1 MPPHRNEVSAPML
14 ESLRNAARTRVVK
27 GLLAILIISFMVWG
41 GQTLMVANTP
51 NAVVTVGDIKVSAS
65 DFRLA
70 YERQVS
76 LLSRQL
82 GMPLTRQQARAFGV
96 ENQVFAQLVAGA
108 ALDQLAD
115 DMNLGLSED
124 RLARLIGEDP
134 AFHGVNGQFDRL
146 TFSSVLRNA
155 GLTEQDYINNRSQ
168 VAVRSQIVDA
178 LADGYTPPK
187 VLLDAVGKY
196 RHERRTIDYLMLSNA
211 NIDAVKAPGDDVLAP
226 WFESRRANYR
236 APEYRKF
243 SYIKLEPED
252 LVATAAVTEEEL
264 RADYEKRKE
273 SYRTPASRTVEQ
285 LAFPSREA
293 ADAAAAKLAGGTS
306 FDDLV
311 KAEGKTPADVLLG
324 EFTKERM
331 PDAKIAEA
339 AFAVTTDGGTTP
351 VVEGSFGP
359 VILRV
364 TNIRPESTRSFDEV
378 KEELRKEIAL
388 SVARDQLVGLHA
400 KIEDERAAGTT
411 VRQIADQL
419 NLKLVTVD
427 AIDATGKDQNGDEVK
442 DLPEPRTLLQEVF
455 KAEVGVDTLS
465 VNIGRDGSA
474 WFDLDEVI
482 PARDR
487 TLDEVRDEVAADW
500 TAEQQRAALAA
511 KAKEL
516 RERIEKGAKLADI
529 ASELGIAVETKVGLT
544 RSAEDAALSPA
555 AVAAAFGGPNGHVA
569 NAPGIG
575 GEGQILM
582 QVTAVDDSAPANA
595 LEDDSRQIEAVA
607 RASGDDILDQMVS
620 TLQAA
625 YGVSVNQTLAEQA
638 LATR

>member
-1 MPPHRNEVSAPML
+1 ML
-14 ESLRNAARTRVVK
+14 ESLRKASQTWIVK
-27 GLLAILIISFMVWG
+27 GLMAVLVLSFMVWG
-41 GQTLMVANTP
+41 GQTLMVASVP
-51 NAVVTVGDIKVSAS
+51 NAVVTVGDVKVSPS

-70 YERQVS
+70 YERQLS

-82 GMPLTRQQARAFGV
+82 GTPLTRQQARAFGI
-96 ENQVFAQLVAGA
+96 EAQVYSQLVAGA
-108 ALDQLAD
+108 ALDQLAQ

-124 RLARLIGEDP
+124 RLAKLIGEDP
-134 AFHGVNGQFDRL
+134 AFHSVNGQFDRL

-178 LADGYTPPK
+178 LSDGYTAPK
-187 VLLDAVGKY
+187 VLTDAVGKY
-196 RHERRTIDYLMLSNA
+196 RHEKRSIDYLMLSNA
-211 NIDAVKAPGDDVLAP
+211 NIDAVKAPADDVLAP
-226 WFESRRANYR
+226 WFESHKANYR

-252 LVATAAVTEEEL
+252 LIATETVSDEEL

-273 SYRTPASRTVEQ
+273 SFRSAATRTVEQ

-293 ADAAAAKLAGGTS
+293 ADAAAAKLSTGTS

-311 KAEGKTPADVLLG
+311 KAEGKSAADVLLG
-324 EFTKERM
+324 EFTKDRM

-339 AFAVTTDGGTTP
+339 AFAVPAEGGVTP
-351 VVEGSFGP
+351 VVEGAFGP

-364 TNIRPESTRSFDEV
+364 TNIKPETTRSFDEV

-388 SVARDQLVGLHA
+388 SAAREEVVSLHDR
-400 KIEDERAAGTT
+400 IEDERAAGAT
-411 VRQIADQL
+411 VKQVADQMK
-419 NLKLVTVD
+419 LKLVTIN
-427 AIDATGKDQNGDEVK
+427 AIDATGKDQNGDEVPGI
-442 DLPEPRTLLQEVF
+442 PEARTLLQEVF
-455 KAEVGVDTLS
+455 KAEVGLDTLS

-474 WFDLDEVI
+474 WFDLEEVI

-500 TAEQQRAALAA
+500 TAEQQRMALAT
-511 KAKEL
+511 KAAEL
-516 RERIEKGAKLADI
+516 KQRIEKGAKLADI
-529 ASELGIAVETKVGLT
+529 ATELGLVVETKAGLT
-544 RSAEDAALSPA
+544 RSTEDAALSPA

-569 NAPGIG
+569 NAPGID
-575 GEGQILM
+575 GEGQILI

-595 LEDDSRQIEAVA
+595 LENDDRQIEAVA

-620 TLQAA
+620 TLQAV
-625 YGVSVNQTLAEQA
+625 YGVAINQTLAETA
-638 LATR
+638 LAQR

>member
-1 MPPHRNEVSAPML
+1 ML
-14 ESLRNAARTRVVK
+14 DSLRNAAQTRVVK
-27 GLLAILIISFMVWG
+27 GLLALLILSFMVWG
-41 GQTLMVANTP
+41 GQTLMVPSTP

-70 YERQVS
+70 YERQIA

-82 GMPLTRQQARAFGV
+82 GTPLSRQQAQAFGV
-96 ENQVFAQLVAGA
+96 ENQVYAQLVAGA
-108 ALDQLAD
+108 ALDQLAT

-178 LADGYTPPK
+178 LTDGYTAPK
-187 VLLDAVGKY
+187 VLVDAIGKY
-196 RHERRTIDYLMLSNA
+196 RHETRTIDYLLLSNA
-211 NIDAVKAPGDDVLAP
+211 NIDAVKTPGDEVLAP
-226 WFESRRANYR
+226 WFESRKANYR
-236 APEYRKF
+236 APEYRKI

-252 LVATAAVTEEEL
+252 LAAPDAVTEEEL

-273 SYRTPASRTVEQ
+273 SYRTPATRTVEQ
-285 LAFPSREA
+285 LTFPSREA
-293 ADAAAAKLAGGTS
+293 ADAAAAKLAAGTS

-311 KAEGKTPADVLLG
+311 KAEGKTSADVLLG
-324 EFTKERM
+324 DFTKDRM
-331 PDAKIAEA
+331 PDAKIADA
-339 AFAVTTDGGTTP
+339 AFAVAQDGGTTP
-351 VVEGSFGP
+351 VVEGAFGP

-364 TNIRPESTRSFDEV
+364 TNIRPDAVRSFDEV

-388 SVARDQLVGLHA
+388 DAAREQLVGLHD
-400 KIEDERAAGTT
+400 KIEDERAGGVT
-411 VRQIADQL
+411 VKEIAEQL
-419 NLKLVTVD
+419 KLKLVTVD
-427 AIDATGKDQNGDEVK
+427 AVDASGKDQNGDEVK
-442 DLPEPRTLLQEVF
+442 DLPEPRALLQEVF
-455 KAEVGVDTLS
+455 KADVGTDTLA

-474 WFDLDEVI
+474 WFDVEEII

-516 RERIEKGAKLADI
+516 KERIEKGAKLADI
-529 ASELGIAVETKVGLT
+529 ATELGLVVETKAGLT
-544 RSAEDAALSPA
+544 RGTNDASLSPA
-555 AVAAAFGGPNGHVA
+555 AVIAAFGGPNGHVA

-575 GEGQILM
+575 GDGQVLM
-582 QVTAVDDSAPANA
+582 QVTSIEEKAPADA
-595 LEDDSRQIEAVA
+595 LDNDSSQIEAIA

-620 TLQAA
+620 TLQTA
-625 YGVSVNQTLAEQA
+625 YGVSINQSLAETA
-638 LATR
+638 LAQR

>member
-1 MPPHRNEVSAPML
+1 ML
-14 ESLRNAARTRVVK
+14 DSLRNAAQTRVVK
-27 GLLAILIISFMVWG
+27 GLLALLILSFMVWG
-41 GQTLMVANTP
+41 GQTLMVPNTP
-51 NAVVTVGDIKVSAS
+51 NAVVTVGDVKVSAS

-70 YERQVS
+70 YERQVA

-82 GMPLTRQQARAFGV
+82 GTPLSRQQAQAFGV
-96 ENQVFAQLVAGA
+96 ENQVYAQLVAGA
-108 ALDQLAD
+108 ALDQLAT

-134 AFHGVNGQFDRL
+134 AFHGANGQFDRL

-178 LADGYTPPK
+178 LTDGYTAPK
-187 VLLDAVGKY
+187 VLVDAIGKY
-196 RHERRTIDYLMLSNA
+196 RHETRTIDYLLLSNA
-211 NIDAVKAPGDDVLAP
+211 NIDAVKTPGDDVLAP
-226 WFESRRANYR
+226 WFESRKANYR
-236 APEYRKF
+236 APEYRKI

-252 LVATAAVTEEEL
+252 LAAPDAVTSEEL

-273 SYRTPASRTVEQ
+273 SYRTPATRTVEQ
-285 LAFPSREA
+285 LTFPSREA
-293 ADAAAAKLAGGTS
+293 ADAAAAKLAAGTS

-311 KAEGKTPADVLLG
+311 KAEGKTSADVLLG
-324 EFTKERM
+324 DFTKERM
-331 PDAKIAEA
+331 PDAKIADA
-339 AFAVTTDGGTTP
+339 AFAVAQDGGTTP
-351 VVEGSFGP
+351 VVEGAFGP

-364 TNIRPESTRSFDEV
+364 TNIRPDAVRSFDEV

-388 SVARDQLVGLHA
+388 DAAREQLVGLHD
-400 KIEDERAAGTT
+400 KIEDERAGGVT
-411 VRQIADQL
+411 VKEIAEQL
-419 NLKLVTVD
+419 KLKLVTVD
-427 AIDATGKDQNGDEVK
+427 AVDASGKDQNGDDVK
-442 DLPEPRTLLQEVF
+442 DLPEPRALLQEVF
-455 KAEVGVDTLS
+455 KADVGTDTLA

-474 WFDLDEVI
+474 WFDVEEII

-516 RERIEKGAKLADI
+516 KERIEKGAKLADI
-529 ASELGIAVETKVGLT
+529 ASELGLVVESKTGLT
-544 RSAEDAALSPA
+544 RATNDATLSPA
-555 AVAAAFGGPNGHVA
+555 AVIAAFGGPNGHVA

-575 GEGQILM
+575 GDGQVLM
-582 QVTAVDDSAPANA
+582 QVTAVEEKAPADA
-595 LEDDSRQIEAVA
+595 LDNDSSQIEAIA

-620 TLQAA
+620 TLQTA
-625 YGVSVNQTLAEQA
+625 YGVSINQSLAETA
-638 LATR
+638 LAQR

>member
-1 MPPHRNEVSAPML
+1 ML
-14 ESLRNAARTRVVK
+14 DSLRNAAQTRVVK
-27 GLLAILIISFMVWG
+27 GLLALLILSFMVWG
-41 GQTLMVANTP
+41 GQTLMVPNTP
-51 NAVVTVGDIKVSAS
+51 NAVVTVGDVKVSAS

-70 YERQVS
+70 YERQVA

-82 GMPLTRQQARAFGV
+82 GTPLSRQQAQAFGV
-96 ENQVFAQLVAGA
+96 ENQVYAQLVAGA
-108 ALDQLAD
+108 ALDQLAT

-134 AFHGVNGQFDRL
+134 AFHGANGQFDRL

-178 LADGYTPPK
+178 ITDGYTAPK
-187 VLLDAVGKY
+187 VLVDAIGKY
-196 RHERRTIDYLMLSNA
+196 RHETRTIDYLLLSNA
-211 NIDAVKAPGDDVLAP
+211 NIDAVKTPGDDVLAP
-226 WFESRRANYR
+226 WFESRKANYR
-236 APEYRKF
+236 APEYRKI

-252 LVATAAVTEEEL
+252 LAAPDAVTEEEL

-273 SYRTPASRTVEQ
+273 SYRTPATRTVEQ
-285 LAFPSREA
+285 LTFPSREA
-293 ADAAAAKLAGGTS
+293 ADAAASKLAAGTS

-311 KAEGKTPADVLLG
+311 KAEGKTSADVLLG
-324 EFTKERM
+324 DFTKERM
-331 PDAKIAEA
+331 PDAKIADA
-339 AFAVTTDGGTTP
+339 AFAVAQDGGTTP
-351 VVEGSFGP
+351 VVEGAFGP

-364 TNIRPESTRSFDEV
+364 TNIRPDAVRSFDEV

-388 SVARDQLVGLHA
+388 DAAREQLVGLHD
-400 KIEDERAAGTT
+400 KIEDERAGG
-411 VRQIADQL
+411 VSVKEIAEQL
-419 NLKLVTVD
+419 KLKLVTVD
-427 AIDATGKDQNGDEVK
+427 AVDASGKDQNGDEVK
-442 DLPEPRTLLQEVF
+442 DLPEPRALVQEVF
-455 KAEVGVDTLS
+455 KADVGTDTLA

-474 WFDLDEVI
+474 WFDVEEII

-516 RERIEKGAKLADI
+516 KERIEKGAKLADI
-529 ASELGIAVETKVGLT
+529 ASELGLVVETKTGLT
-544 RSAEDAALSPA
+544 RATNDATLSPA
-555 AVAAAFGGPNGHVA
+555 AVIAAFGGPNGHVA

-575 GEGQILM
+575 GDGQVLM
-582 QVTAVDDSAPANA
+582 QVTAVEEKAPADA
-595 LEDDSRQIEAVA
+595 LDNDSSQIEAIA

-620 TLQAA
+620 TLQTA
-625 YGVSVNQTLAEQA
+625 YGVSINQSLAETA
-638 LATR
+638 LAQR

>member
-1 MPPHRNEVSAPML
+1 ML
-14 ESLRNAARTRVVK
+14 DSLRNAAQTRVVK
-27 GLLAILIISFMVWG
+27 GLLALLILSFMVWG
-41 GQTLMVANTP
+41 GQTLMVPSTP
-51 NAVVTVGDIKVSAS
+51 NAVVTVGDVKVSAS

-70 YERQVS
+70 YERQVA

-82 GMPLTRQQARAFGV
+82 GTPLSRQQAQAFGV
-96 ENQVFAQLVAGA
+96 ENQVYAQLVAGA
-108 ALDQLAD
+108 ALDQLAT

-134 AFHGVNGQFDRL
+134 AFHGANGQFDRL

-178 LADGYTPPK
+178 LTDGYTAPK
-187 VLLDAVGKY
+187 VLVDAIGKY
-196 RHERRTIDYLMLSNA
+196 RHETRTIDYLLLSNA
-211 NIDAVKAPGDDVLAP
+211 NIDAVKTPGDDVLAP
-226 WFESRRANYR
+226 WFESRKANYR
-236 APEYRKF
+236 APEYRKI

-252 LVATAAVTEEEL
+252 LAAPDAVTEEEL

-273 SYRTPASRTVEQ
+273 SYRTPATRTVEQ
-285 LAFPSREA
+285 LTFPSREA
-293 ADAAAAKLAGGTS
+293 ADAAAAKLAAGTS

-311 KAEGKTPADVLLG
+311 KAEGKTSADVLLG
-324 EFTKERM
+324 DFTKERM
-331 PDAKIAEA
+331 PDAKIADA
-339 AFAVTTDGGTTP
+339 AFALAQDGGTTP
-351 VVEGSFGP
+351 VVEGAFGP

-364 TNIRPESTRSFDEV
+364 TNIRPDAVRSFDEV

-388 SVARDQLVGLHA
+388 DAAREQLVGLHD
-400 KIEDERAAGTT
+400 KIEDERAGGVT
-411 VRQIADQL
+411 VKEIAEQL
-419 NLKLVTVD
+419 KLKLVTVD
-427 AIDATGKDQNGDEVK
+427 AVDASGKDQNGDDVK
-442 DLPEPRTLLQEVF
+442 DLPEPRALLQEVF
-455 KAEVGVDTLS
+455 KADVGTDTLA

-474 WFDLDEVI
+474 WFDVEEII

-516 RERIEKGAKLADI
+516 KERIEKGAKLADI
-529 ASELGIAVETKVGLT
+529 ASELGLVVETKTGLT
-544 RSAEDAALSPA
+544 RATNDATLSPA
-555 AVAAAFGGPNGHVA
+555 AVIAAFGGPNGHVA

-575 GEGQILM
+575 GDGQVLM
-582 QVTAVDDSAPANA
+582 QVTAVEEKAPADA
-595 LEDDSRQIEAVA
+595 LDNDSGQIEAIA

-620 TLQAA
+620 TLQTA
-625 YGVSVNQTLAEQA
+625 YGVSINQSLAETA
-638 LATR
+638 LAQR

>member
-1 MPPHRNEVSAPML
+1 ML
-14 ESLRNAARTRVVK
+14 DSLRNAAQTRVVK
-27 GLLAILIISFMVWG
+27 GLLALLILSFMVWG
-41 GQTLMVANTP
+41 GQTLMVPSTP

-70 YERQVS
+70 YERQVA

-82 GMPLTRQQARAFGV
+82 GTPLSRQQAQAFGV
-96 ENQVFAQLVAGA
+96 ENQVYAQLVAGA
-108 ALDQLAD
+108 ALDQLAT

-178 LADGYTPPK
+178 LTDGYTAPK
-187 VLLDAVGKY
+187 VLVDAIGKY
-196 RHERRTIDYLMLSNA
+196 RHETRTIDYLLLSNA
-211 NIDAVKAPGDDVLAP
+211 NIDAVKTPGDEVLAP
-226 WFESRRANYR
+226 WFESRKANYR
-236 APEYRKF
+236 APEYRKI

-252 LVATAAVTEEEL
+252 LAAPDAVTEEEL

-273 SYRTPASRTVEQ
+273 SYRTPATRTVEQ
-285 LAFPSREA
+285 LTFPSREA
-293 ADAAAAKLAGGTS
+293 ADAAAAKLAAGTS

-311 KAEGKTPADVLLG
+311 KAEGKTSADVLLG
-324 EFTKERM
+324 DFTKDRM
-331 PDAKIAEA
+331 PDAKIADA
-339 AFAVTTDGGTTP
+339 AFAVAQDGGTTP
-351 VVEGSFGP
+351 VVEGAFGP

-364 TNIRPESTRSFDEV
+364 TNIRPDAVRSFDEV

-388 SVARDQLVGLHA
+388 DAAREQLVGLHD
-400 KIEDERAAGTT
+400 KIEDERAGGVT
-411 VRQIADQL
+411 VKEIAEQL
-419 NLKLVTVD
+419 KLKLVTVD
-427 AIDATGKDQNGDEVK
+427 AVDASGKDQNGDEVK
-442 DLPEPRTLLQEVF
+442 DLPEPRALLQEVF
-455 KAEVGVDTLS
+455 KADVGTDTLA

-474 WFDLDEVI
+474 WFDVEEII

-516 RERIEKGAKLADI
+516 KERIEKGAKLADI
-529 ASELGIAVETKVGLT
+529 ASELGLVVETKTGLT
-544 RSAEDAALSPA
+544 RATNDASLSPA
-555 AVAAAFGGPNGHVA
+555 AVIAAFGGPNGHVA

-575 GEGQILM
+575 GDGQVLM
-582 QVTAVDDSAPANA
+582 QVTAVEEKAPADA
-595 LEDDSRQIEAVA
+595 LDNDSSQIEAIA

-620 TLQAA
+620 TLQTA
-625 YGVSVNQTLAEQA
+625 YGVSINQSLAETA
-638 LATR
+638 LAQR

>member
-1 MPPHRNEVSAPML
+1 ML
-14 ESLRNAARTRVVK
+14 DSLRNAAQTRVVK
-27 GLLAILIISFMVWG
+27 GLLALLILSFMVWG
-41 GQTLMVANTP
+41 GQTLMVPSTP

-70 YERQVS
+70 YERQVA

-82 GMPLTRQQARAFGV
+82 GTPLSRQQAQAFGV
-96 ENQVFAQLVAGA
+96 ENQVYAQLVAGA
-108 ALDQLAD
+108 ALDQLAT

-178 LADGYTPPK
+178 LTDGYTAPK
-187 VLLDAVGKY
+187 VLVDAIGKY
-196 RHERRTIDYLMLSNA
+196 RHETRTIDYLLLSNA
-211 NIDAVKAPGDDVLAP
+211 NIDAVKTPGDEVLAP
-226 WFESRRANYR
+226 WFESRKANYR
-236 APEYRKF
+236 APEYRKI

-252 LVATAAVTEEEL
+252 LAAPDAVTEEEL

-273 SYRTPASRTVEQ
+273 SYRTPATRTVEQ
-285 LAFPSREA
+285 LTFPSREA
-293 ADAAAAKLAGGTS
+293 ADAAAAKLAAGTS

-311 KAEGKTPADVLLG
+311 KAEGKTSADVLLG
-324 EFTKERM
+324 DFTKDRM
-331 PDAKIAEA
+331 PDAKIADA
-339 AFAVTTDGGTTP
+339 AFAVAQDGGTTP
-351 VVEGSFGP
+351 VVEGAFGP

-364 TNIRPESTRSFDEV
+364 TNIRPDAVRSFDEV

-388 SVARDQLVGLHA
+388 DAAREQLVGLHD
-400 KIEDERAAGTT
+400 KIEDERAGGVT
-411 VRQIADQL
+411 VKEIAEQL
-419 NLKLVTVD
+419 KLKLVTVD
-427 AIDATGKDQNGDEVK
+427 AVDASGKDQNGDEVK
-442 DLPEPRTLLQEVF
+442 DLPEPRALLQEVF
-455 KAEVGVDTLS
+455 KADVGTDTLA

-474 WFDLDEVI
+474 WFDVEEII

-516 RERIEKGAKLADI
+516 KERIEKGAKLADI
-529 ASELGIAVETKVGLT
+529 ASELGLVVETKTGLT
-544 RSAEDAALSPA
+544 RATNDASLSPA
-555 AVAAAFGGPNGHVA
+555 AVIAAFGGPNGHVA

-575 GEGQILM
+575 GDGQVLM
-582 QVTAVDDSAPANA
+582 QVTAVEEKAPADA
-595 LEDDSRQIEAVA
+595 LDNDSSQIDAIA

-620 TLQAA
+620 TLQTA
-625 YGVSVNQTLAEQA
+625 YGVSINQSLAETA
-638 LATR
+638 LAQR

>member
-1 MPPHRNEVSAPML
+1 ML
-14 ESLRNAARTRVVK
+14 DSLRNAAQTRVVK
-27 GLLAILIISFMVWG
+27 GLLALLILSFMVWG
-41 GQTLMVANTP
+41 GQTLMVPSTP

-70 YERQVS
+70 YERQIA

-82 GMPLTRQQARAFGV
+82 GTPLSRQQAQAFGV
-96 ENQVFAQLVAGA
+96 ENQVYAQLVAGA
-108 ALDQLAD
+108 ALDQLAT

-178 LADGYTPPK
+178 LTDGYTAPK
-187 VLLDAVGKY
+187 VLVDAIGKY
-196 RHERRTIDYLMLSNA
+196 RHETRTIDYLLLSNA
-211 NIDAVKAPGDDVLAP
+211 NIDAVKTPGDEVLAP
-226 WFESRRANYR
+226 WFESRKANYR
-236 APEYRKF
+236 APEYRKI

-252 LVATAAVTEEEL
+252 LAAPDAVTEEEL

-273 SYRTPASRTVEQ
+273 SYRTPATRTVEQ
-285 LAFPSREA
+285 LTFPSREA
-293 ADAAAAKLAGGTS
+293 AGTS

-311 KAEGKTPADVLLG
+311 KAEGKTSADVLLG
-324 EFTKERM
+324 DFTKERM
-331 PDAKIAEA
+331 PDAKIADA
-339 AFAVTTDGGTTP
+339 AFAVAQDGGTTP
-351 VVEGSFGP
+351 VVEGAFGP

-364 TNIRPESTRSFDEV
+364 TNIRPDAVRSFDEV
-378 KEELRKEIAL
+378 KEELRNEIAL
-388 SVARDQLVGLHA
+388 DAAREQLVGLHD
-400 KIEDERAAGTT
+400 KIEDERAGG
-411 VRQIADQL
+411 VSVKEIAEQL
-419 NLKLVTVD
+419 KLKLVTVD
-427 AIDATGKDQNGDEVK
+427 AVDASGKDQNGDDVK
-442 DLPEPRTLLQEVF
+442 DLPEPRALLQEVF
-455 KAEVGVDTLS
+455 KADVGTDTLA

-474 WFDLDEVI
+474 WFDVEEII

-516 RERIEKGAKLADI
+516 KERIEKGAKLADI
-529 ASELGIAVETKVGLT
+529 ASELGLVVETKTGLT
-544 RSAEDAALSPA
+544 RATNDATLSPA
-555 AVAAAFGGPNGHVA
+555 AVIAAFGGPNGHVA

-575 GEGQILM
+575 GDGQVLM
-582 QVTAVDDSAPANA
+582 QVTAVEEKAPADA
-595 LEDDSRQIEAVA
+595 LDNDSSQIEAIA

-620 TLQAA
+620 TLQTA
-625 YGVSVNQTLAEQA
+625 YGVSINQSLAETA
-638 LATR
+638 LAQR

>member
-1 MPPHRNEVSAPML
+1 ML
-14 ESLRNAARTRVVK
+14 NSLRNAAQTRVVK
-27 GLLAILIISFMVWG
+27 GLLALLILSFMVWG
-41 GQTLMVANTP
+41 GQTLMVPNTP
-51 NAVVTVGDIKVSAS
+51 NAVVTVGDVKVSAS

-70 YERQVS
+70 YERQVA

-82 GMPLTRQQARAFGV
+82 GTPLSRQQAQAFGV
-96 ENQVFAQLVAGA
+96 ENQVYAQLVAGA
-108 ALDQLAD
+108 ALDQLAT

-134 AFHGVNGQFDRL
+134 AFHGANGQFDRL

-178 LADGYTPPK
+178 LTDGYTAPK
-187 VLLDAVGKY
+187 VLVDAIGKY
-196 RHERRTIDYLMLSNA
+196 RHETRTIDYLLLSNA
-211 NIDAVKAPGDDVLAP
+211 NIDAVKTPGDDVLAP
-226 WFESRRANYR
+226 WFESRKANYR
-236 APEYRKF
+236 APEYRKI

-252 LVATAAVTEEEL
+252 LAAPDAVTSEEL

-273 SYRTPASRTVEQ
+273 SYRTPATRTVEQ
-285 LAFPSREA
+285 LTFPSREA
-293 ADAAAAKLAGGTS
+293 ADAAAAKLAAGTS

-311 KAEGKTPADVLLG
+311 KAEGKTSADVLLG
-324 EFTKERM
+324 DFTKERM
-331 PDAKIAEA
+331 PDAKIADA
-339 AFAVTTDGGTTP
+339 AFAVAQDGGTTP
-351 VVEGSFGP
+351 VVEGAFGP

-364 TNIRPESTRSFDEV
+364 TNIRPDAVRSFDEV

-388 SVARDQLVGLHA
+388 DAAREQLVGLHD
-400 KIEDERAAGTT
+400 KIEDERAGG
-411 VRQIADQL
+411 VSVKEIAEQL
-419 NLKLVTVD
+419 KLKLVTVD
-427 AIDATGKDQNGDEVK
+427 AVDASGKDQNGDEVK
-442 DLPEPRTLLQEVF
+442 DLPEPRALLQEVF
-455 KAEVGVDTLS
+455 KADVGTDTLA

-474 WFDLDEVI
+474 WFDVEEII

-516 RERIEKGAKLADI
+516 KERIEKGAKLADI
-529 ASELGIAVETKVGLT
+529 ASELGLVVESKTGLT
-544 RSAEDAALSPA
+544 RATNDATLSPA
-555 AVAAAFGGPNGHVA
+555 AVIAAFAGPNGHVA

-575 GEGQILM
+575 GDGQVLM
-582 QVTAVDDSAPANA
+582 QVTAVEEKAPADA
-595 LEDDSRQIEAVA
+595 LDNDSSQIEAIA

-620 TLQAA
+620 TLQTA
-625 YGVSVNQTLAEQA
+625 YGVSINQSLAETA
-638 LATR
+638 LAQR

>member
-1 MPPHRNEVSAPML
+1 ML
-14 ESLRNAARTRVVK
+14 DSLRNAAQTRVVK
-27 GLLAILIISFMVWG
+27 GLLALLILSFMVWG
-41 GQTLMVANTP
+41 GQTLMVPNTP
-51 NAVVTVGDIKVSAS
+51 NAVVTVGDVKVSAS

-70 YERQVS
+70 YERQVA

-82 GMPLTRQQARAFGV
+82 GTPLSRQQAQAFGV
-96 ENQVFAQLVAGA
+96 ENQVYAQLVAGA
-108 ALDQLAD
+108 ALDQLAT

-134 AFHGVNGQFDRL
+134 AFHGANGQFDRL

-178 LADGYTPPK
+178 LTDGYTAPK
-187 VLLDAVGKY
+187 VLVDAIGKY
-196 RHERRTIDYLMLSNA
+196 RHETRTIDYLLLSNA
-211 NIDAVKAPGDDVLAP
+211 NIDAVKTPGDDVLAP
-226 WFESRRANYR
+226 WFESRKANYR
-236 APEYRKF
+236 APEYRKI

-252 LVATAAVTEEEL
+252 LAAPDAVTSEEL

-273 SYRTPASRTVEQ
+273 SYRTPATRTVEQ
-285 LAFPSREA
+285 LTFPSREA
-293 ADAAAAKLAGGTS
+293 ADAAAAKLAAGTS

-311 KAEGKTPADVLLG
+311 KAEGKTSADVLLG
-324 EFTKERM
+324 DFTKERM
-331 PDAKIAEA
+331 PDAKIADA
-339 AFAVTTDGGTTP
+339 AFAVAQDGGTTP
-351 VVEGSFGP
+351 VVEGAFGP

-364 TNIRPESTRSFDEV
+364 TNIRPDAVRSFDEV

-388 SVARDQLVGLHA
+388 DAAREQLVGLHD
-400 KIEDERAAGTT
+400 KIEDERAGG
-411 VRQIADQL
+411 VSVKEIAEQL
-419 NLKLVTVD
+419 KLKLVTVD
-427 AIDATGKDQNGDEVK
+427 AVDASGKDQNGDEVK
-442 DLPEPRTLLQEVF
+442 DLPEPRALLQEVF
-455 KAEVGVDTLS
+455 KADVGTDTLA

-474 WFDLDEVI
+474 WFDVEEII

-516 RERIEKGAKLADI
+516 KERIEKGAKLADI
-529 ASELGIAVETKVGLT
+529 ASELGLVVESKTGLT
-544 RSAEDAALSPA
+544 RATNDATLSPA
-555 AVAAAFGGPNGHVA
+555 AVIAAFAGPNGHVA

-575 GEGQILM
+575 GDGQVLM
-582 QVTAVDDSAPANA
+582 QVTAVEEKAPADA
-595 LEDDSRQIEAVA
+595 LDNDSSQIEAIA

-620 TLQAA
+620 TLQTA
-625 YGVSVNQTLAEQA
+625 YGVSINQSLAETA
-638 LATR
+638 LAQR

>member
-1 MPPHRNEVSAPML
+1 ML
-14 ESLRNAARTRVVK
+14 DSLRNAAQTRVVK
-27 GLLAILIISFMVWG
+27 GLLALLILSFMVWG
-41 GQTLMVANTP
+41 GQTLMVPSTP

-70 YERQVS
+70 YERQIA

-82 GMPLTRQQARAFGV
+82 GTPLSRQQAQAFGV
-96 ENQVFAQLVAGA
+96 ENQVYAQLVAGA
-108 ALDQLAD
+108 ALDQLAT

-178 LADGYTPPK
+178 LTDGYTAPK
-187 VLLDAVGKY
+187 VLVDAIGKY
-196 RHERRTIDYLMLSNA
+196 RHETRTIDYLLLSNA
-211 NIDAVKAPGDDVLAP
+211 NIDAVKTPGDDVLAP
-226 WFESRRANYR
+226 WFESRKANYR
-236 APEYRKF
+236 APEYRKI

-252 LVATAAVTEEEL
+252 LAAPDAVTEEEL

-273 SYRTPASRTVEQ
+273 SYRTPATRTVEQ
-285 LAFPSREA
+285 LTFPSREA
-293 ADAAAAKLAGGTS
+293 ADAAAAKLAAGTS

-311 KAEGKTPADVLLG
+311 KAEGKTSADVLLG
-324 EFTKERM
+324 DFTKDRM
-331 PDAKIAEA
+331 PDAKIADA
-339 AFAVTTDGGTTP
+339 AFAVAQDGGTTP
-351 VVEGSFGP
+351 VVEGAFGP

-364 TNIRPESTRSFDEV
+364 TNIRPDAVRSFDEV

-388 SVARDQLVGLHA
+388 DAAREQLVGLHD
-400 KIEDERAAGTT
+400 KIEDERAGGVT
-411 VRQIADQL
+411 VKEIAEQL
-419 NLKLVTVD
+419 KLKLVTVD
-427 AIDATGKDQNGDEVK
+427 AVDASGKDQNGDEVK
-442 DLPEPRTLLQEVF
+442 DLPEPRALLQEVF
-455 KAEVGVDTLS
+455 KADVGTDTLA

-474 WFDLDEVI
+474 WFDVEEII

-516 RERIEKGAKLADI
+516 KERIEKGAKLADI
-529 ASELGIAVETKVGLT
+529 ATELGLVVETKTGLT
-544 RSAEDAALSPA
+544 RGTNDASLSPA
-555 AVAAAFGGPNGHVA
+555 AVIAAFGGPNGHVA

-575 GEGQILM
+575 GDGQVLM
-582 QVTAVDDSAPANA
+582 QVTSIEEKAPADA
-595 LEDDSRQIEAVA
+595 LDNDSSQIEAIA

-620 TLQAA
+620 TLQTA
-625 YGVSVNQTLAEQA
+625 YGVSINQSLAETA
-638 LATR
+638 LAQR

>member
-1 MPPHRNEVSAPML
+1 ML
-14 ESLRNAARTRVVK
+14 DSLRNAAQTRVVK
-27 GLLAILIISFMVWG
+27 GLLALLILSFMVWG
-41 GQTLMVANTP
+41 GQTLMVPNTP
-51 NAVVTVGDIKVSAS
+51 NAVVTVGDVKVSAS

-70 YERQVS
+70 YERQVA

-82 GMPLTRQQARAFGV
+82 GTPLSRQQAQAFGV
-96 ENQVFAQLVAGA
+96 ENQVYAQLVAGA
-108 ALDQLAD
+108 ALDQLAT

-134 AFHGVNGQFDRL
+134 AFRGANGQFDRL

-178 LADGYTPPK
+178 LTDGYTAPK
-187 VLLDAVGKY
+187 VLVDAIGKY
-196 RHERRTIDYLMLSNA
+196 RHETRTIDYLLLSNA
-211 NIDAVKAPGDDVLAP
+211 NIDAVKTPGDDVLAP
-226 WFESRRANYR
+226 WFESRKANYR
-236 APEYRKF
+236 APEYRKI

-252 LVATAAVTEEEL
+252 LAAPDAVTSEEL

-273 SYRTPASRTVEQ
+273 SYRTPATRTVEQ
-285 LAFPSREA
+285 LTFPSREA
-293 ADAAAAKLAGGTS
+293 ADAAAAKLAAGTS

-311 KAEGKTPADVLLG
+311 KAEGKTSADVLLG
-324 EFTKERM
+324 DFTKERM
-331 PDAKIAEA
+331 PDAKIADA
-339 AFAVTTDGGTTP
+339 AFAVAQDGGTTP
-351 VVEGSFGP
+351 VVEGAFGP

-364 TNIRPESTRSFDEV
+364 TNIRPDAVRSFDEV

-388 SVARDQLVGLHA
+388 DAAREQLVGLHD
-400 KIEDERAAGTT
+400 KIEDERAGG
-411 VRQIADQL
+411 VSVKEIAEQL
-419 NLKLVTVD
+419 KLKLVTVD
-427 AIDATGKDQNGDEVK
+427 AVDASGKDQNGDEVK
-442 DLPEPRTLLQEVF
+442 DLPEPRALLQEVF
-455 KAEVGVDTLS
+455 KADVGTDTLA

-474 WFDLDEVI
+474 WFDVEEII

-516 RERIEKGAKLADI
+516 KERIEKGAKLADI
-529 ASELGIAVETKVGLT
+529 ASELGLVVESKTGLT
-544 RSAEDAALSPA
+544 RATNDATLSPA
-555 AVAAAFGGPNGHVA
+555 AVIAAFAGPNGHVA

-575 GEGQILM
+575 GDGQVLM
-582 QVTAVDDSAPANA
+582 QVTAVEEKAPADA
-595 LEDDSRQIEAVA
+595 LDNDSSQIEAIA

-620 TLQAA
+620 TLQTA
-625 YGVSVNQTLAEQA
+625 YGVSINQSLAETA
-638 LATR
+638 LAQR

>member
-1 MPPHRNEVSAPML
+1 ML
-14 ESLRNAARTRVVK
+14 DSLRNAAQTRVVK
-27 GLLAILIISFMVWG
+27 GLLALLILSFMVWG
-41 GQTLMVANTP
+41 GQTLMVPNTP
-51 NAVVTVGDIKVSAS
+51 NAVVTVGDVKVSAS

-70 YERQVS
+70 YERQVA

-82 GMPLTRQQARAFGV
+82 GTPLSRQQAQAFGV
-96 ENQVFAQLVAGA
+96 ENQVYAQLVAGA
-108 ALDQLAD
+108 ALDQLAT

-134 AFHGVNGQFDRL
+134 AFHGANGQFDRL

-178 LADGYTPPK
+178 LTDGYTAPE
-187 VLLDAVGKY
+187 VLVDAIGKY
-196 RHERRTIDYLMLSNA
+196 RHETRTIDYLLLSNA
-211 NIDAVKAPGDDVLAP
+211 NIDAVKTPGDDVLAP
-226 WFESRRANYR
+226 WFESRKANYR
-236 APEYRKF
+236 APEYRKI

-252 LVATAAVTEEEL
+252 LAAPDAVTSEEL

-273 SYRTPASRTVEQ
+273 SYRTPATRTVEQ
-285 LAFPSREA
+285 LTFPSREA

-311 KAEGKTPADVLLG
+311 KAEGKTSADVLLG
-324 EFTKERM
+324 DFTKERM
-331 PDAKIAEA
+331 PDAKIADA
-339 AFAVTTDGGTTP
+339 AFAVAQDGGTTP
-351 VVEGSFGP
+351 VVEGAFGP

-364 TNIRPESTRSFDEV
+364 TNIRPDAVRSFDEV

-388 SVARDQLVGLHA
+388 DAAREQLVGLHD
-400 KIEDERAAGTT
+400 KIEDERAGG
-411 VRQIADQL
+411 VSVKEIAEQL
-419 NLKLVTVD
+419 KLKLVTVD
-427 AIDATGKDQNGDEVK
+427 AVDASGKDQNGDEVK
-442 DLPEPRTLLQEVF
+442 DLPEPRALLQEVF
-455 KAEVGVDTLS
+455 KADVGTDTLA

-474 WFDLDEVI
+474 WFDVEEII

-516 RERIEKGAKLADI
+516 KERIEKGAKLADI
-529 ASELGIAVETKVGLT
+529 ASELGLVVESKTGLT
-544 RSAEDAALSPA
+544 RATNDATLSPA
-555 AVAAAFGGPNGHVA
+555 AVIAAFAGPNGHVA

-575 GEGQILM
+575 GDGQVLM
-582 QVTAVDDSAPANA
+582 QVTAVEEKAPADA
-595 LEDDSRQIEAVA
+595 LDNDSSQIEAIA

-620 TLQAA
+620 TLQTA
-625 YGVSVNQTLAEQA
+625 YGVSINQSLAETA
-638 LATR
+638 LAQR

>member
-1 MPPHRNEVSAPML
+1 ML

-27 GLLAILIISFMVWG
+27 GLMAILIISFMVWG
-41 GQTLMVANTP
+41 GQTLMVTNTP
-51 NAVVTVGDIKVSAS
+51 NAVVTVGDVKVSPT

-96 ENQVFAQLVAGA
+96 ESQVFAQLVAGA
-108 ALDQLAD
+108 ALDQLAE

-134 AFHGVNGQFDRL
+134 AFHGANGQFDRL

-196 RHERRTIDYLMLSNA
+196 RHETRTIDYLLLSNA
-211 NIDAVKAPGDDVLAP
+211 NIDAVKAPADDVLAP
-226 WFESRRANYR
+226 WFESRKANYR

-252 LVATAAVTEEEL
+252 LAATETVTEEEL

-273 SYRTPASRTVEQ
+273 SYRKPASRTVEQ

-293 ADAAAAKLAGGTS
+293 ADAAAAKLSAGTS

-324 EFTKERM
+324 DFTKEQM

-339 AFAVTTDGGTTP
+339 AFAVTADSGTTP
-351 VVEGSFGP
+351 VVDGAFGP
-359 VILRV
+359 VILRI
-364 TNIRPESTRSFDEV
+364 TNIRPESVRSFDEV

-388 SVARDQLVGLHA
+388 SVARDQLVGLHD

-419 NLKLVTVD
+419 KLKLVTVD

-442 DLPEPRTLLQEVF
+442 GLPEPRTLLQEVF

-516 RERIEKGAKLADI
+516 KERIEKGAKLADI
-529 ASELGIAVETKVGLT
+529 ATELGLAVETKVGLS
-544 RSAEDAALSPA
+544 RSTEDAALSPA

-582 QVTAVDDSAPANA
+582 QVTALDDSAPANA
-595 LEDDSRQIEAVA
+595 LDDDSRQIEAVA

>member
-1 MPPHRNEVSAPML
+1 ML
-14 ESLRNAARTRVVK
+14 DSLRNAAQTRVVK
-27 GLLAILIISFMVWG
+27 GLLALLILSFMVWG
-41 GQTLMVANTP
+41 GQTLMVPNTP
-51 NAVVTVGDIKVSAS
+51 NAVVTVGDVKVSAS

-70 YERQVS
+70 YERQVA

-82 GMPLTRQQARAFGV
+82 GTPLSRQQAQAFGV
-96 ENQVFAQLVAGA
+96 ENQVYAQLVAGA
-108 ALDQLAD
+108 ALDQLAT

-134 AFHGVNGQFDRL
+134 AFHGANGQFDRL

-178 LADGYTPPK
+178 LTDGYTAPK
-187 VLLDAVGKY
+187 VLVDAIGKY
-196 RHERRTIDYLMLSNA
+196 RHETRTIDYLLLSNA
-211 NIDAVKAPGDDVLAP
+211 NIDAVKTPGDDVLAP
-226 WFESRRANYR
+226 WFESRKANYR
-236 APEYRKF
+236 APEYRKI

-252 LVATAAVTEEEL
+252 LAAPDAVTSEEL

-273 SYRTPASRTVEQ
+273 SYRTPATRTVEQ
-285 LAFPSREA
+285 LTFPSREA
-293 ADAAAAKLAGGTS
+293 ADAAAAKLAAGTS

-311 KAEGKTPADVLLG
+311 KAEGKTSADVLLG
-324 EFTKERM
+324 DFTKERM
-331 PDAKIAEA
+331 PDAKIADA
-339 AFAVTTDGGTTP
+339 AFAVAQDGGTTP
-351 VVEGSFGP
+351 VVEGAFGP

-364 TNIRPESTRSFDEV
+364 TNIRPDAVRSFDEV

-388 SVARDQLVGLHA
+388 DAAREQLVGLHD
-400 KIEDERAAGTT
+400 KIEDERAGGVT
-411 VRQIADQL
+411 VKEIAEQL
-419 NLKLVTVD
+419 KLKLVTVD
-427 AIDATGKDQNGDEVK
+427 AVDASGKDQNGDDVK
-442 DLPEPRTLLQEVF
+442 DLPEPRALLQEVF
-455 KAEVGVDTLS
+455 KADVGTDTLA

-474 WFDLDEVI
+474 WFDVEEII

-516 RERIEKGAKLADI
+516 KERIEKGAKLADI
-529 ASELGIAVETKVGLT
+529 ASELGLVVESKTGLT
-544 RSAEDAALSPA
+544 RATNDATLSPA
-555 AVAAAFGGPNGHVA
+555 AVIAAFAGPNGHVA

-575 GEGQILM
+575 GDGQVLM
-582 QVTAVDDSAPANA
+582 QVTAVEEKAPADA
-595 LEDDSRQIEAVA
+595 LDNDSSQIEAIA

-620 TLQAA
+620 TLQTA
-625 YGVSVNQTLAEQA
+625 YGVSINQSLAETA
-638 LATR
+638 LAQR

>member
-1 MPPHRNEVSAPML
+1 ML
-14 ESLRNAARTRVVK
+14 DSLRNAAQTRVVK
-27 GLLAILIISFMVWG
+27 GLLALLILSFMVWG
-41 GQTLMVANTP
+41 GQTLMVPSTP

-70 YERQVS
+70 YERQIA

-82 GMPLTRQQARAFGV
+82 GTPLSRQQAQAFGV
-96 ENQVFAQLVAGA
+96 ENQVYAQLVAGA
-108 ALDQLAD
+108 ALDQLAT

-178 LADGYTPPK
+178 LTDGYTAPK
-187 VLLDAVGKY
+187 VLVEAIGKY
-196 RHERRTIDYLMLSNA
+196 RHETRTIDYLLLSNA
-211 NIDAVKAPGDDVLAP
+211 NIDAVKTPGDEVLAP
-226 WFESRRANYR
+226 WFESRKANYR
-236 APEYRKF
+236 APEYRKI

-252 LVATAAVTEEEL
+252 LAAPDAVTEEEL

-273 SYRTPASRTVEQ
+273 SYRTPATRTVEQ
-285 LAFPSREA
+285 LTFPSREA
-293 ADAAAAKLAGGTS
+293 ADAAAAKLAAGTS

-311 KAEGKTPADVLLG
+311 KAEGKTSADVLLG
-324 EFTKERM
+324 DFTKDRM
-331 PDAKIAEA
+331 PDAKIADA
-339 AFAVTTDGGTTP
+339 AFAVAQDGGTTP
-351 VVEGSFGP
+351 VVEGAFGP

-364 TNIRPESTRSFDEV
+364 TNIRPDAVRSFDEV

-388 SVARDQLVGLHA
+388 DAAREQLVGLHD
-400 KIEDERAAGTT
+400 KIEDERAGGVT
-411 VRQIADQL
+411 VKEIAEQL
-419 NLKLVTVD
+419 KLKLVTVD
-427 AIDATGKDQNGDEVK
+427 AVDASGKDQNGDEVK
-442 DLPEPRTLLQEVF
+442 DLPEPRALLQEVF
-455 KAEVGVDTLS
+455 KADVGTDTLA

-474 WFDLDEVI
+474 WFDVEEII

-516 RERIEKGAKLADI
+516 KERIEKGAKLADI
-529 ASELGIAVETKVGLT
+529 ASELGLVVETKTGLT
-544 RSAEDAALSPA
+544 RATNDASLSPA
-555 AVAAAFGGPNGHVA
+555 AVIAAFGGPNGHVA

-575 GEGQILM
+575 GDGQVLM
-582 QVTAVDDSAPANA
+582 QVTAVEEKAPADA
-595 LEDDSRQIEAVA
+595 LDNDSSQIDAIA

-620 TLQAA
+620 TLQTA
-625 YGVSVNQTLAEQA
+625 YGVSINQSLAETA
-638 LATR
+638 LAQR

>member
-1 MPPHRNEVSAPML
+1 ML
-14 ESLRNAARTRVVK
+14 NSLRNAAQTRVVK
-27 GLLAILIISFMVWG
+27 GLLALLILSFMVWG
-41 GQTLMVANTP
+41 GQTLMVPNTP
-51 NAVVTVGDIKVSAS
+51 NAVVTVGDVKVSAS

-70 YERQVS
+70 YERQVA

-82 GMPLTRQQARAFGV
+82 GTPLSRQQAQAFGV
-96 ENQVFAQLVAGA
+96 ENQVYAQLVAGA
-108 ALDQLAD
+108 ALDQLAT

-134 AFHGVNGQFDRL
+134 AFHGANGQFDRL

-178 LADGYTPPK
+178 LTDGYTAPK
-187 VLLDAVGKY
+187 VLVDAIGKY
-196 RHERRTIDYLMLSNA
+196 RHETRTIDYLLLSNA
-211 NIDAVKAPGDDVLAP
+211 NIDAVKTPGDDVLAP
-226 WFESRRANYR
+226 WFESRKANYR
-236 APEYRKF
+236 APEYRKI

-252 LVATAAVTEEEL
+252 LAAPDAVTSEEL

-273 SYRTPASRTVEQ
+273 SYRTPATRTVEQ
-285 LAFPSREA
+285 LTFPSREA
-293 ADAAAAKLAGGTS
+293 ADAAAAKLAAGTS

-311 KAEGKTPADVLLG
+311 KAEGKTSADVLLG
-324 EFTKERM
+324 DFTKERM
-331 PDAKIAEA
+331 PDAKIADA
-339 AFAVTTDGGTTP
+339 AFAVAQDGGTTP
-351 VVEGSFGP
+351 VVEGAFGP

-364 TNIRPESTRSFDEV
+364 TNVRPDAVRSFDEV

-388 SVARDQLVGLHA
+388 DAAREQLVGLHD
-400 KIEDERAAGTT
+400 KIEDERAGG
-411 VRQIADQL
+411 VSVKEIAEQL
-419 NLKLVTVD
+419 KLKLVTVD
-427 AIDATGKDQNGDEVK
+427 AVDASGKDQNGDEVK
-442 DLPEPRTLLQEVF
+442 DLPEPRALLQEVF
-455 KAEVGVDTLS
+455 KADVGTDTLA

-474 WFDLDEVI
+474 WFDVEEII

-516 RERIEKGAKLADI
+516 KERIEKGAKLADI
-529 ASELGIAVETKVGLT
+529 ASELGLVVESKTGLT
-544 RSAEDAALSPA
+544 RATNDATLSPA
-555 AVAAAFGGPNGHVA
+555 AVIAAFAGPNGHVA

-575 GEGQILM
+575 GDGQVLM
-582 QVTAVDDSAPANA
+582 QVTAVEEKAPADA
-595 LEDDSRQIEAVA
+595 LDNDSSQIEAIA

-620 TLQAA
+620 TLQTA
-625 YGVSVNQTLAEQA
+625 YGVSINQSLAETA
-638 LATR
+638 LAQR

>member
-1 MPPHRNEVSAPML
+1 ML
-14 ESLRNAARTRVVK
+14 DSLRNAAQTRVVK
-27 GLLAILIISFMVWG
+27 GLLALLILSFMVWG
-41 GQTLMVANTP
+41 GQTLMVPSTP

-70 YERQVS
+70 YERQIA

-82 GMPLTRQQARAFGV
+82 GTPLSRQQAQAFGV
-96 ENQVFAQLVAGA
+96 ENQVYAQLVAGA
-108 ALDQLAD
+108 ALDQLAT

-178 LADGYTPPK
+178 LTDGYTAPK
-187 VLLDAVGKY
+187 ILVDAIGNY
-196 RHERRTIDYLMLSNA
+196 RHETRTIDYLLLSNA
-211 NIDAVKAPGDDVLAP
+211 NIDAVKTPGDEVLAP
-226 WFESRRANYR
+226 WFESRKANYR
-236 APEYRKF
+236 APEYRKI

-252 LVATAAVTEEEL
+252 LAAPDAVTEEEL

-273 SYRTPASRTVEQ
+273 SYRTPATRTVEQ
-285 LAFPSREA
+285 LTFPSREA
-293 ADAAAAKLAGGTS
+293 ADAAAAKLAAGTS

-311 KAEGKTPADVLLG
+311 KAEGKTSADVLLG
-324 EFTKERM
+324 DFTKERM
-331 PDAKIAEA
+331 PDAKIADA
-339 AFAVTTDGGTTP
+339 AFAVAQDGGTTP
-351 VVEGSFGP
+351 VVEGAFGP

-364 TNIRPESTRSFDEV
+364 TNIRPDAVRSFDEV
-378 KEELRKEIAL
+378 KEELRNEIAL
-388 SVARDQLVGLHA
+388 DAAREQLVGLHD
-400 KIEDERAAGTT
+400 KIEDERAGGVT
-411 VRQIADQL
+411 VKEIAEQL
-419 NLKLVTVD
+419 KLKLVTVD
-427 AIDATGKDQNGDEVK
+427 AVDASGKDQNGDEVK
-442 DLPEPRTLLQEVF
+442 DLPEPRALLQEVF
-455 KAEVGVDTLS
+455 KADVGTDTLA

-474 WFDLDEVI
+474 WFDVEEII

-487 TLDEVRDEVAADW
+487 TIDEVRDEVAADW

-516 RERIEKGAKLADI
+516 KERIEKGAKLADI
-529 ASELGIAVETKVGLT
+529 ASELGLVVETKTGLT
-544 RSAEDAALSPA
+544 RGTNDASLSPA
-555 AVAAAFGGPNGHVA
+555 AVIAAFGGPNGHVA

-575 GEGQILM
+575 GDGQVLM
-582 QVTAVDDSAPANA
+582 QVTSVEEKAPADA
-595 LEDDSRQIEAVA
+595 LDNDSSQIEAIA

-620 TLQAA
+620 TLQTA
-625 YGVSVNQTLAEQA
+625 YGVSINQSLAETA
-638 LATR
+638 LAQR

>member
-1 MPPHRNEVSAPML
+1 ML
-14 ESLRNAARTRVVK
+14 DSLRNAAQTRVVK
-27 GLLAILIISFMVWG
+27 GLLALLILSFMVWG
-41 GQTLMVANTP
+41 GQTLMVPNTP
-51 NAVVTVGDIKVSAS
+51 NAVVTVGDVKVSAS

-70 YERQVS
+70 YERQVA

-82 GMPLTRQQARAFGV
+82 GTPLSRQQAQAFGV
-96 ENQVFAQLVAGA
+96 ENQVYAQLVAGA
-108 ALDQLAD
+108 ALDQLAT

-134 AFHGVNGQFDRL
+134 AFHGANGQFDRL

-178 LADGYTPPK
+178 LTDGYTAPK
-187 VLLDAVGKY
+187 VLVDAIGKY
-196 RHERRTIDYLMLSNA
+196 RHETRTIDYLLLSNA
-211 NIDAVKAPGDDVLAP
+211 NIDAVKTPGDDVLAP
-226 WFESRRANYR
+226 WFESRKANYR
-236 APEYRKF
+236 APEYRKI

-252 LVATAAVTEEEL
+252 LAAPDAVTEEEL

-273 SYRTPASRTVEQ
+273 SYRTPATRTVEQ
-285 LAFPSREA
+285 LTFPSREA
-293 ADAAAAKLAGGTS
+293 ADAAAAKLVAGTS

-311 KAEGKTPADVLLG
+311 KAEGKTSADVLLG
-324 EFTKERM
+324 DFTKERM
-331 PDAKIAEA
+331 PDAKIADA
-339 AFAVTTDGGTTP
+339 AFAVAQDGGTTP
-351 VVEGSFGP
+351 VVEGAFGP

-364 TNIRPESTRSFDEV
+364 TNIRPDAVRSFDEV

-388 SVARDQLVGLHA
+388 DAAREQLVGLHD
-400 KIEDERAAGTT
+400 KIEDERAGGVT
-411 VRQIADQL
+411 VKEIAEQL
-419 NLKLVTVD
+419 KLKLVTVD
-427 AIDATGKDQNGDEVK
+427 AVDASGKDQNGDDVK
-442 DLPEPRTLLQEVF
+442 DLPEPRALLQEVF
-455 KAEVGVDTLS
+455 KADVGTDTLA

-474 WFDLDEVI
+474 WFDVEEII

-516 RERIEKGAKLADI
+516 KERIEKGAKLADI
-529 ASELGIAVETKVGLT
+529 ASELGLVVETKTGLT
-544 RSAEDAALSPA
+544 RATNDATLSPA
-555 AVAAAFGGPNGHVA
+555 AVIAAFGGPNGHVA

-575 GEGQILM
+575 GDGQVLM
-582 QVTAVDDSAPANA
+582 QVTAVEEKAPADA
-595 LEDDSRQIEAVA
+595 LDNDSGQIEAIA

-620 TLQAA
+620 TLQTA
-625 YGVSVNQTLAEQA
+625 YGVSINQSLAETA
-638 LATR
+638 LAQR

>member
-1 MPPHRNEVSAPML
+1 ML
-14 ESLRNAARTRVVK
+14 DSLRNAAQTRVVK
-27 GLLAILIISFMVWG
+27 GLLALLILSFMVWG
-41 GQTLMVANTP
+41 GQTLMVPSTP

-70 YERQVS
+70 YERQIA

-82 GMPLTRQQARAFGV
+82 GTPLSRQQAQAFGV
-96 ENQVFAQLVAGA
+96 ENQVYAQLVAGA
-108 ALDQLAD
+108 ALDQLAT

-178 LADGYTPPK
+178 LTDGYTAPK
-187 VLLDAVGKY
+187 VLVEAIGKY
-196 RHERRTIDYLMLSNA
+196 RHETRTIDYLLLSNA
-211 NIDAVKAPGDDVLAP
+211 NIDAVKTPGDEVLAP
-226 WFESRRANYR
+226 WFESRKANYR
-236 APEYRKF
+236 APEYRKI

-252 LVATAAVTEEEL
+252 LAAPDAVTEEEL

-273 SYRTPASRTVEQ
+273 SYRTPATRTVEQ
-285 LAFPSREA
+285 LTFPSREA
-293 ADAAAAKLAGGTS
+293 ADAAAAKLAAGTS

-311 KAEGKTPADVLLG
+311 KAEGKTSADVLLG
-324 EFTKERM
+324 DFTKDRM
-331 PDAKIAEA
+331 PDAKIADA
-339 AFAVTTDGGTTP
+339 AFAVAQDGGTTP
-351 VVEGSFGP
+351 VVEGAFGP

-364 TNIRPESTRSFDEV
+364 TNIRPDAVRSFDEV

-388 SVARDQLVGLHA
+388 DAAREQLVGLHD
-400 KIEDERAAGTT
+400 KIEDERAGGVT
-411 VRQIADQL
+411 VKEIAEQL
-419 NLKLVTVD
+419 KLKLVTVD
-427 AIDATGKDQNGDEVK
+427 AVDASGKDQNGDEVK
-442 DLPEPRTLLQEVF
+442 DLPEPRALLQEVF
-455 KAEVGVDTLS
+455 KADVGTDTLA

-474 WFDLDEVI
+474 WFDVEEII

-516 RERIEKGAKLADI
+516 KERIEKGAKLADI
-529 ASELGIAVETKVGLT
+529 ASELGLVVETKTGLT
-544 RSAEDAALSPA
+544 RGTNDASLSPA
-555 AVAAAFGGPNGHVA
+555 AVIAAFGGPNGHVA

-575 GEGQILM
+575 GDGQVLM
-582 QVTAVDDSAPANA
+582 QVTAVEEKAPADA
-595 LEDDSRQIEAVA
+595 LDNDSSQIEAIA

-620 TLQAA
+620 TLQTA
-625 YGVSVNQTLAEQA
+625 YGVSINQSLAETA
-638 LATR
+638 LAQR

>member
-1 MPPHRNEVSAPML
+1 ML
-14 ESLRNAARTRVVK
+14 DSLRNAAQTRVVK
-27 GLLAILIISFMVWG
+27 GLLALLILSFMVWG
-41 GQTLMVANTP
+41 GQTLMVPSTP

-70 YERQVS
+70 YERQIA

-82 GMPLTRQQARAFGV
+82 GTPLSRQQAQAFGV
-96 ENQVFAQLVAGA
+96 ENQVYAQLVAGA
-108 ALDQLAD
+108 ALDQLAT

-178 LADGYTPPK
+178 LTDGYTAPK
-187 VLLDAVGKY
+187 VLVDAIGKY
-196 RHERRTIDYLMLSNA
+196 RHETRTIDYLLLSNA
-211 NIDAVKAPGDDVLAP
+211 NIDAVKTPGDDVLAP
-226 WFESRRANYR
+226 WFESRKANYR
-236 APEYRKF
+236 APEYRKI

-252 LVATAAVTEEEL
+252 LAAPDAVTEEEL

-273 SYRTPASRTVEQ
+273 SYRTPATRTVEQ
-285 LAFPSREA
+285 LTFPSREA
-293 ADAAAAKLAGGTS
+293 ADAAAAKLAAGTS

-311 KAEGKTPADVLLG
+311 KAEGKTSADVLLG
-324 EFTKERM
+324 DFTKDRM
-331 PDAKIAEA
+331 PDAKIADA
-339 AFAVTTDGGTTP
+339 AFAVAQDGGTTP
-351 VVEGSFGP
+351 VVEGAFGP

-364 TNIRPESTRSFDEV
+364 TNIRPDAVRSFDEV

-388 SVARDQLVGLHA
+388 DAAREQLVGLHD
-400 KIEDERAAGTT
+400 KIEDERAGGVT
-411 VRQIADQL
+411 VKEIAEQL
-419 NLKLVTVD
+419 KLKLVTVD
-427 AIDATGKDQNGDEVK
+427 AVDASGKDQNGDEVK
-442 DLPEPRTLLQEVF
+442 DLPEPRALLQEVF
-455 KAEVGVDTLS
+455 KADVGTDTLA

-474 WFDLDEVI
+474 WFDVEEII

-516 RERIEKGAKLADI
+516 KERIEKGAKLADI
-529 ASELGIAVETKVGLT
+529 ATELGLVVETKAGLT
-544 RSAEDAALSPA
+544 RGTNDASLSPA
-555 AVAAAFGGPNGHVA
+555 AVIAAFGGPNGHVA

-575 GEGQILM
+575 GDGQVLM
-582 QVTAVDDSAPANA
+582 QVTAVEEKAPADA
-595 LEDDSRQIEAVA
+595 LDNDSSQIEAIA

-620 TLQAA
+620 TLQTA
-625 YGVSVNQTLAEQA
+625 YGVSINQSLAETA
-638 LATR
+638 LAQR

>member
-1 MPPHRNEVSAPML
+1 ML
-14 ESLRNAARTRVVK
+14 DSLRNAAQTRVVK
-27 GLLAILIISFMVWG
+27 GLLALLILSFMVWG
-41 GQTLMVANTP
+41 GQTLMVPSTP

-70 YERQVS
+70 YERQIA

-82 GMPLTRQQARAFGV
+82 GTPLSRQQAQAFGV
-96 ENQVFAQLVAGA
+96 ENQVYAQLVAGA
-108 ALDQLAD
+108 ALDQLAT

-178 LADGYTPPK
+178 LTDGYTAPK
-187 VLLDAVGKY
+187 VLVDAIGNY
-196 RHERRTIDYLMLSNA
+196 RHETRTIDYLLLSNA
-211 NIDAVKAPGDDVLAP
+211 NIDAVKTPGDDVLAP
-226 WFESRRANYR
+226 WFESRKANYR
-236 APEYRKF
+236 APEYRKI

-252 LVATAAVTEEEL
+252 LAAPDAVTEEEL

-273 SYRTPASRTVEQ
+273 SYRTPATRTVEQ
-285 LAFPSREA
+285 LTFPSREA
-293 ADAAAAKLAGGTS
+293 ADAAAAKLAAGTS

-311 KAEGKTPADVLLG
+311 KAEGKTSADVLLG
-324 EFTKERM
+324 DFTKDRM
-331 PDAKIAEA
+331 PDAKIADA
-339 AFAVTTDGGTTP
+339 AFAVAQDGGTTP
-351 VVEGSFGP
+351 VVEGAFGP

-364 TNIRPESTRSFDEV
+364 TNIRPDAVRSFDEV

-388 SVARDQLVGLHA
+388 DAAREQLVGLHD
-400 KIEDERAAGTT
+400 KIEDERAGGVT
-411 VRQIADQL
+411 VKEIAEQL
-419 NLKLVTVD
+419 KLKLVTVD
-427 AIDATGKDQNGDEVK
+427 AVDASGKDQNGDEVK
-442 DLPEPRTLLQEVF
+442 DLPEPRALLQEVF
-455 KAEVGVDTLS
+455 KADVGTDTLA

-474 WFDLDEVI
+474 WFDVEEII

-516 RERIEKGAKLADI
+516 KERIEKGAKLADI
-529 ASELGIAVETKVGLT
+529 ASELGLVVETKTGLT
-544 RSAEDAALSPA
+544 RATNDASLSPA
-555 AVAAAFGGPNGHVA
+555 AVIAAFGGPNGHVA

-575 GEGQILM
+575 GDGQVLM
-582 QVTAVDDSAPANA
+582 QVTAVEEKAPADA
-595 LEDDSRQIEAVA
+595 LDNDSSQIEAIA

-620 TLQAA
+620 TLQTA
-625 YGVSVNQTLAEQA
+625 YGVSINQSLAETA
-638 LATR
+638 LAQR

>member
-1 MPPHRNEVSAPML
+1 ML
-14 ESLRNAARTRVVK
+14 DSLRNAAQTRVVK
-27 GLLAILIISFMVWG
+27 GLLALLILSFMVWG
-41 GQTLMVANTP
+41 GQTLMVPNTP
-51 NAVVTVGDIKVSAS
+51 NAVVTVGDVKVSAS

-70 YERQVS
+70 YERQVA

-82 GMPLTRQQARAFGV
+82 GTPLSRQQVQAFGV
-96 ENQVFAQLVAGA
+96 ENQVYAQLVAGA
-108 ALDQLAD
+108 ALDQLAT

-134 AFHGVNGQFDRL
+134 AFHGANGQFDRL

-178 LADGYTPPK
+178 LTDGYTAPK
-187 VLLDAVGKY
+187 VLVDAIGKY
-196 RHERRTIDYLMLSNA
+196 RHETRTIDYLLLSNA
-211 NIDAVKAPGDDVLAP
+211 NIDAVKTPGDDVLAP
-226 WFESRRANYR
+226 WFESRKANYR
-236 APEYRKF
+236 APEYRKI

-252 LVATAAVTEEEL
+252 LAAPDAVTEEEL

-273 SYRTPASRTVEQ
+273 SYRTPATRTVEQ
-285 LAFPSREA
+285 LTFPSREA
-293 ADAAAAKLAGGTS
+293 ADAAASKLAAGTS

-311 KAEGKTPADVLLG
+311 KAEGKTSADVLLG
-324 EFTKERM
+324 DFTKERM
-331 PDAKIAEA
+331 PDAKIADA
-339 AFAVTTDGGTTP
+339 AFAVAQDGGTTP
-351 VVEGSFGP
+351 VVEGAFGP

-364 TNIRPESTRSFDEV
+364 TNIRPDAVRSFDEV

-388 SVARDQLVGLHA
+388 DAAREQLVGLHD
-400 KIEDERAAGTT
+400 KIEDERAGGVT
-411 VRQIADQL
+411 VKEIAEQL
-419 NLKLVTVD
+419 KLKLVTVD
-427 AIDATGKDQNGDEVK
+427 AVDASGKDQNGDDVK
-442 DLPEPRTLLQEVF
+442 DLPEPRALLQEVF
-455 KAEVGVDTLS
+455 KADVGTDTLA

-474 WFDLDEVI
+474 WFDVEEII

-516 RERIEKGAKLADI
+516 KERIEKGAKLADI
-529 ASELGIAVETKVGLT
+529 ASELGLVVETKTGLT
-544 RSAEDAALSPA
+544 RATNDATLSPA
-555 AVAAAFGGPNGHVA
+555 AVIAAFGGPNGHVA

-575 GEGQILM
+575 GDGQVLM
-582 QVTAVDDSAPANA
+582 QVTAVEEKAPADA
-595 LEDDSRQIEAVA
+595 LDNDSSQIEAIA

-620 TLQAA
+620 TLQTA
-625 YGVSVNQTLAEQA
+625 YGVSINQSLAETA
-638 LATR
+638 LAQR

>member
-1 MPPHRNEVSAPML
+1 ML
-14 ESLRNAARTRVVK
+14 DSLRNAAQTRVVK
-27 GLLAILIISFMVWG
+27 GLLALLILSFMVWG
-41 GQTLMVANTP
+41 GQTLMVPSTP

-70 YERQVS
+70 YERQIA

-82 GMPLTRQQARAFGV
+82 GTPLSRQQAQAFGV
-96 ENQVFAQLVAGA
+96 ENQVYAQLVAGA
-108 ALDQLAD
+108 ALDQLAT

-178 LADGYTPPK
+178 LTDGYTAPK
-187 VLLDAVGKY
+187 VLVDAIGNY
-196 RHERRTIDYLMLSNA
+196 RHETRTIDYLLLSNA
-211 NIDAVKAPGDDVLAP
+211 NIDAVKTPGDEVLAP
-226 WFESRRANYR
+226 WFESRKANYR
-236 APEYRKF
+236 APEYRKI

-252 LVATAAVTEEEL
+252 LAAPDAVTEEEL

-273 SYRTPASRTVEQ
+273 SYRTPATRTVEQ
-285 LAFPSREA
+285 LTFPSREA
-293 ADAAAAKLAGGTS
+293 ADAAAAKLAAGTS

-311 KAEGKTPADVLLG
+311 KAEGKTSADVLLG
-324 EFTKERM
+324 DFTKDRM
-331 PDAKIAEA
+331 PDAKIADA
-339 AFAVTTDGGTTP
+339 AFAVAQDGGTTP
-351 VVEGSFGP
+351 VVEGAFGP

-364 TNIRPESTRSFDEV
+364 TNIRPDAVRSFDEV

-388 SVARDQLVGLHA
+388 DAAREQLVGLHD
-400 KIEDERAAGTT
+400 KIEDERAGGVT
-411 VRQIADQL
+411 VKEIAEQL
-419 NLKLVTVD
+419 KLKLVTVD
-427 AIDATGKDQNGDEVK
+427 AVDASGKDQNGDEVK
-442 DLPEPRTLLQEVF
+442 DLPEPRALLQEVF
-455 KAEVGVDTLS
+455 KADVGTDTLA

-474 WFDLDEVI
+474 WFDVEEII

-516 RERIEKGAKLADI
+516 KERIEKGAKLADI
-529 ASELGIAVETKVGLT
+529 ASELGLVVETKTGLT
-544 RSAEDAALSPA
+544 RATNDASLSPA
-555 AVAAAFGGPNGHVA
+555 AVIAAFGGPNGHVA

-575 GEGQILM
+575 GDGQVLM
-582 QVTAVDDSAPANA
+582 QVTSVEEKAPADA
-595 LEDDSRQIEAVA
+595 LDNDSSQIEAIA

-620 TLQAA
+620 TLQTA
-625 YGVSVNQTLAEQA
+625 YGVSINQSLAETA
-638 LATR
+638 LAQR

>member
-1 MPPHRNEVSAPML
+1 ML

-27 GLLAILIISFMVWG
+27 GLMAILIISFMVWG
-41 GQTLMVANTP
+41 GQTLMVTNTP
-51 NAVVTVGDIKVSAS
+51 NAVVTVGDVKVSPT

-96 ENQVFAQLVAGA
+96 ESQVFAQLVAGA
-108 ALDQLAD
+108 ALDQLAE

-134 AFHGVNGQFDRL
+134 AFHGANGQFDRL

-196 RHERRTIDYLMLSNA
+196 RHETRTIDYLLLSNA
-211 NIDAVKAPGDDVLAP
+211 NIDAVKAPADDVLAP
-226 WFESRRANYR
+226 WFESRKANYR

-252 LVATAAVTEEEL
+252 LAATETVTEEEL

-273 SYRTPASRTVEQ
+273 SYRKPASRTVEQ

-293 ADAAAAKLAGGTS
+293 ADAAAAKLSAGTS

-324 EFTKERM
+324 DFTKEQM

-339 AFAVTTDGGTTP
+339 AFAVTADGGTSP
-351 VVEGSFGP
+351 VVDGAFGP
-359 VILRV
+359 VILRI
-364 TNIRPESTRSFDEV
+364 TNIRPESVRSFDEV

-388 SVARDQLVGLHA
+388 SVARDQLVGLHD

-419 NLKLVTVD
+419 KLKLVTVD

-442 DLPEPRTLLQEVF
+442 GLPEPRTLLQEVF

-516 RERIEKGAKLADI
+516 KERIEKGAKLADI
-529 ASELGIAVETKVGLT
+529 ATELGLAVETKVGLS
-544 RSAEDAALSPA
+544 RSTEDAALSPA

-582 QVTAVDDSAPANA
+582 QVTALDDSAPANA
-595 LEDDSRQIEAVA
+595 LDDDSRQIEAVA

>member
-1 MPPHRNEVSAPML
+1 ML
-14 ESLRNAARTRVVK
+14 DSLRNAAQTRVVK
-27 GLLAILIISFMVWG
+27 GLLALLILSFMVWG
-41 GQTLMVANTP
+41 GQTLMVPNTP
-51 NAVVTVGDIKVSAS
+51 NAVVTVGDVKVSAS

-70 YERQVS
+70 YERQVA

-82 GMPLTRQQARAFGV
+82 GTPLSRQQAQAFGV
-96 ENQVFAQLVAGA
+96 ENQVYAQLVAGA
-108 ALDQLAD
+108 ALDQLAT

-134 AFHGVNGQFDRL
+134 AFHGANGQFDRL

-178 LADGYTPPK
+178 LTDGYTAPK
-187 VLLDAVGKY
+187 VLVDAIGKY
-196 RHERRTIDYLMLSNA
+196 RHETRTIDYLLLSNA
-211 NIDAVKAPGDDVLAP
+211 NIDAVKTPGDDVLAP
-226 WFESRRANYR
+226 WFESRKANYR
-236 APEYRKF
+236 APEYRKI

-252 LVATAAVTEEEL
+252 LAAPDAVTSEEL

-273 SYRTPASRTVEQ
+273 SYRTPATRTVEQ
-285 LAFPSREA
+285 LTFPSREA
-293 ADAAAAKLAGGTS
+293 ADAAAAKLAAGTS

-311 KAEGKTPADVLLG
+311 KAEGKTSADVLLG
-324 EFTKERM
+324 DFTKERM
-331 PDAKIAEA
+331 PDAKIADA
-339 AFAVTTDGGTTP
+339 AFAVAQDGGTTP
-351 VVEGSFGP
+351 VVEGAFGP

-364 TNIRPESTRSFDEV
+364 TNVRPDAVRSFDEV

-388 SVARDQLVGLHA
+388 DAAREQLVGLHD
-400 KIEDERAAGTT
+400 KIEDERAGG
-411 VRQIADQL
+411 VSVKEIAEQL
-419 NLKLVTVD
+419 KLKLVTVD
-427 AIDATGKDQNGDEVK
+427 AVDASGKDQNGDEVK
-442 DLPEPRTLLQEVF
+442 DLPEPRALLQEVF
-455 KAEVGVDTLS
+455 KADVGTDTLA

-474 WFDLDEVI
+474 WFDVEEII

-516 RERIEKGAKLADI
+516 KERIEKGAKLADI
-529 ASELGIAVETKVGLT
+529 ASELGLVVESKTGLT
-544 RSAEDAALSPA
+544 RATNDATLSPA
-555 AVAAAFGGPNGHVA
+555 AVIAAFAGPNGHVA

-575 GEGQILM
+575 GDGQVLM
-582 QVTAVDDSAPANA
+582 QVTAVEEKAPADA
-595 LEDDSRQIEAVA
+595 LDNDSSQIEAIA

-620 TLQAA
+620 TLQTA
-625 YGVSVNQTLAEQA
+625 YGVSINQSLAETA
-638 LATR
+638 LAQR